1 MIYNVYQECLRVV
14 GTFDVRLP
22 LIVRKM
28 KFRITKDTSW
38 LGTVQFIITYSFL
51 LKKMFVVP
59 LTFSA
64 DLVYLPSSLN
74 LVGSHSWKIHVLHY
88 SLQSDMIF
96 STRTQQKSSWKI
108 LWLCFK
114 KENSVYS
121 CAYNLKV
128 WVSQE
133 MLVPFVGLWLKLKK
147 SFWVYD
153 MG

>member
-1 MIYNVYQECLRVV
+1 MLHDDSCRNSLENFNIDLSWFTITGMSVSGWDLWCKIAPNRKKNEISHHQRYLMIRNSSIYYYI
-14 GTFDVRLP
+14 F
-22 LIVRKM
+22 
-28 KFRITKDTSW
+28 FS
-38 LGTVQFIITYSFL
+38 S
-51 LKKMFVVP
+51 KKMFVVP

-121 CAYNLKV
+121 C
-128 WVSQE
+128 
-133 MLVPFVGLWLKLKK
+133 GI
-147 SFWVYD
+147 
-153 MG
+153 